1 MIRLARPDEYD
12 AAGQLT
18 ADAYSANYSDL
29 SPEYL
34 ASMRDVATRVAQGD
48 VWVAEGADGELLGS
62 VWVPREGETLSHLA
76 QDGELDFRQLAVSPH
91 ARGRG
96 IGEALT
102 RHVIA
107 LGHSRGATRVV
118 MNSGPQ
124 MTSAHAL
131 YTKMGFRRL
140 PEREGRIEV
149 QPGRWIDV
157 LAFAFDL

>member
-1 MIRLARPDEYD
+1 MIRLVRPDEYD
-12 AAGQLT
+12 AAGALT

-29 SPEYL
+29 SPAYL
-34 ASMRDVATRVAQGD
+34 DSMRDVATRVGLGD
-48 VWVAEGADGELLGS
+48 VWVAEGTEGGLLGS

-76 QDGELDFRQLAVSPH
+76 LDGELDFRQLAVSPR

-107 LGHSRGATRVV
+107 LGRARGATRIV

-131 YTKMGFRRL
+131 YAKMGFRRL
-140 PEREGRIEV
+140 PEREGLIEV

-157 LAFAFDL
+157 LAFAYDL